1 MKKLNNSQIIKT
13 VTLFTIILFVSV
25 FPVYASESPVVTQDI
40 QIDTNV
46 NELSSTTKRLPSLYL
61 GTIQRNYTS
70 YNMKEKLKLNVK
82 NQINS
87 GICWACSSNSALETT
102 VNLANKTNYI
112 FSDSELDKQVSEK
125 YGKKLEAG
133 ANSYMA
139 YGNYTS
145 GNLPVTT
152 LNEEKNIK
160 IDDYTIFP
168 SVYKVINGENVTY
181 KKAMNSNDYYT
192 KEEVETIRN
201 SIKEHIANYGAVT
214 ASTYI
219 DFRYIGE
226 DGKSYYCTNN
236 TVNPNHQIT
245 IVGWDDNY
253 SVDNFNTNIKPKQNG
268 AYIVMNSY
276 GTEFGDNGFYYISYE
291 DVFIEYSNFGIKKTS
306 SYKEKE
312 NIYQYDE
319 LGINYKLDFNSDVY
333 AANVFTREN
342 TKLQEE
348 LTSVSFS
355 NLQNG
360 EYEIY
365 INVQDGTLD
374 INKFKKVK
382 TVKTQEAGYTTVD
395 ITPVTL
401 KGEKFV
407 IAIKSKKTATNY
419 ASIGIENN
427 DGAFWKNATNGKG
440 QTYFSMDFNEW
451 YDVQELEEVVNNVK
465 DANACIKAFTQ
476 TITLGDLNL
485 DNEFDTRDLSIA
497 TLYIAELLEYK
508 LPEEA
513 RKNFDVNQDGEI
525 DTIDLSKILLVMAEL
540 EEF

>member
-1 MKKLNNSQIIKT
+1 MKKLSNRNIKKIAILFII
-13 VTLFTIILFVSV
+13 TLFISV
-25 FPVYASESPVVTQDI
+25 FPAYAVESPVVTQDI
-40 QIDTNV
+40 QIDTNL
-46 NELSSTTKRLPSLYL
+46 NGLTTKRLPALYL
-61 GTIQRNYTS
+61 GAVQRTYSNY
-70 YNMKEKLKLNVK
+70 NIVDKLKLNVK
-82 NQINS
+82 NQS
-87 GICWACSSNSALETT
+87 SAGICWACSSNSVLETT
-102 VNLANKTNYI
+102 VNLANNTNYI
-112 FSDSELDKQVSEK
+112 FSDSELDKQVSEE
-125 YGKKLEAG
+125 YGKELEDG

-152 LNEEKNIK
+152 LNEKVNIK
-160 IDDYTIFP
+160 IDDYIIFP

-181 KKAMNSNDYYT
+181 KKAINSNEYYT
-192 KEEVETIRN
+192 EEEVKTVRN
-201 SIKEHIANYGAVT
+201 SIKEHIVNYGAVT
-214 ASTYI
+214 ATTYI
-219 DFRYIGE
+219 DSKYFGE
-226 DGKSYYCTNN
+226 DEKSYYCTDN
-236 TVNPNHQIT
+236 TKNPNHQIT

-253 SVDNFNTNIKPKQNG
+253 SVDKFNSNNKPKQNG

-276 GTEFGDNGFYYISYE
+276 GTEFGDNGLYYISYE
-291 DVFIEYSNFGIKKTS
+291 DIFIEYSNFGIKKTS
-306 SYKEKE
+306 SYQKKE

-333 AANVFTREN
+333 VANVFTREN

-355 NLQNG
+355 NLQDG

-365 INVQDGTLD
+365 INAKDGILD
-374 INKFKKVK
+374 INKFQKIK
-382 TVKTQEAGYTTVD
+382 TIKTQDAGYTTVD
-395 ITPVTL
+395 ISPITL

-407 IAIKSKKTATNY
+407 IAIKSKKTETNY

-427 DGAFWKNATNGKG
+427 DGGFWKNATNEKG

-451 YDVQELEEVVNNVK
+451 YDAQELEEVVSNVK

-476 TITLGDLNL
+476 TITLGDLNV

-497 TLYIAELLEYK
+497 TLYIAKLLDYELT
-508 LPEEA
+508 EEA
-513 RKNFDVNQDGEI
+513 LKNFDVNQDGKI
-525 DTIDLSKILLVMAEL
+525 DTVDLSKILLVMAKF